1 MQMKI
6 PETGQFRVF
15 LTVWETNQRLLNFN
29 SLVLA
34 LPNIR

>member
-15 LTVWETNQRLLNFN
+15 LTVWETNQRLLNFKG
-29 SLVLA
+29 LVPP
-34 LPNIR
+34 LPNIQ